1 MDRFVLEADKRE
13 LSSKGHLNS
22 LRQEGLVPAILHR
35 KGEDSVP
42 VTVNGLAF
50 KKMLHTDAGLNII
63 FNLKVGSDSFLARV
77 EDIQYDVL
85 RDGIYT
91 HIDFGSISLTEK
103 IEVNVPVT
111 LEGQDDREND
121 GGVVTQPL
129 YELVV
134 LSLPDAIPGHLTAN
148 ISKLTIGDSMHAK
161 DITLPEGCELITD
174 PDESVVSVTAPRVE
188 EEAEADETE
197 EGVEA
202 GEEESVEP
210 ELVEK
215 E

>member
-1 MDRFVLEADKRE
+1 MDRLILEADKRK

-22 LRQEGLVPAILHR
+22 LRREGLVPAILHR
-35 KGEDSVP
+35 RGEDSVP

-50 KKMLHTDAGLNII
+50 KKLLHTEAGLNII
-63 FNLKVGSDSFLARV
+63 FNLKIGSESFLARV

-91 HIDFGSISLTEK
+91 HIDFGSVSLTEK
-103 IEVNVPVT
+103 IEVSVPVM

-134 LSLPDAIPGHLTAN
+134 LSLPDAIPGHLTAD
-148 ISKLTIGDSMHAK
+148 ISQLTIGDSMHAK
-161 DITLPEGCELITD
+161 DIQLPEGCELITD

-188 EEAEADETE
+188 EEAEETE
-197 EGVEA
+197 EAAEA